1 MHMVLTYIMRVVIWG
16 SWRAVIKVARVQAEV
31 VSGFFAV
38 ASDVPLRTE
47 GSTKVAV
54 DDGRV
59 VVMQRSLRTIWP
71 KHPLTRPQPA

>member
-1 MHMVLTYIMRVVIWG
+1 MHMVLTYIMRVVIWC
-16 SWRAVIKVARVQAEV
+16 SWRAVIKVARVQAEA

-59 VVMQRSLRTIWP
+59 VVMQRRLRTI
-71 KHPLTRPQPA
+71 